1 MVYVSEVSHRYDGRL
16 FVFGGGFYPRGRIR
30 AAVVARRPDAA
41 LDEHLLDAL
50 PRPAEAIDYYGELGG
65 ASRDDVHV
73 GDTAVYAFR
82 SQVFYSR
89 AYVGVVAG
97 LQGGSPS
104 VLGLFDHLGNP
115 LDRTTLLPLGPE
127 EALDQVQR
135 AAAAACPV
143 VDSAVE

>member
-16 FVFGGGFYPRGRIR
+16 VVFGGGFYPRGRIR

-41 LDEHLLDAL
+41 LD
-50 PRPAEAIDYYGELGG
+50 
-65 ASRDDVHV
+65 
-73 GDTAVYAFR
+73 
-82 SQVFYSR
+82 SR